1 MAKGRK
7 GGPSRMDLRR
17 QSDAAEAR
25 EGGEE
30 EVEVDEEEA
39 DDEDED
45 ADEAEEVEE
54 AVDDEGGGDDDD
66 EDGPP
71 KKKKAKAKAKPK
83 KVAVAKPKAKRTRA
97 AKVVVMR
104 AIWVV
109 FDNSNKRLNT
119 FPFKEKAEAE
129 SFLEKKQEEK
139 KGTCYM
145 QLVKEELKEVK
156 V

>member
-7 GGPSRMDLRR
+7 SGPSRMDLRR

-25 EGGEE
+25 DEE

-39 DDEDED
+39 DEDEDEEAED
-45 ADEAEEVEE
+45 AEEV
-54 AVDDEGGGDDDD
+54 ADEGGDEDD
-66 EDGPP
+66 EDAP
-71 KKKKAKAKAKPK
+71 KKKKAKPKAKPK
-83 KVAVAKPKAKRTRA
+83 KEPAKPKAKRTRA
-97 AKVVVMR
+97 PKIVIMR
-104 AIWVV
+104 AVWVV

-119 FPFKEKAEAE
+119 FPYNEKKEAE

-139 KGTCYM
+139 KGTCYL
-145 QLVKEELKEVK
+145 QLVKEEMKEAK